1 MAYSKAWKMIKHAEQ
16 DLGITLMEGI
26 RGGESGGRTML
37 TREGEAFLAR
47 YTAFEEEANTELER
61 LFRKHFELEA

>member
-1 MAYSKAWKMIKHAEQ
+1 
-16 DLGITLMEGI
+16 
-26 RGGESGGRTML
+26 ML